1 MRNALIHA
9 KRPPLVL
16 PGLGAALTAPAP
28 RALFGTVRADVTD
41 PKALFE
47 ELRKT
52 VVDLRD
58 HIETELKSKAKSEDV
73 VSKDKFDRINEAVT
87 ALQGNMDDF
96 TAKLAAL
103 ALVGGDDNVIGDL
116 PATPKANV
124 DAFKTFM
131 RQGDTEVKAALSK
144 TTDAEGAYTAPIEW
158 DRSLMGRLKL
168 VSRMREHAQI
178 QSISVAGFKKLFT
191 DRAVGSGWVGETAS
205 RPATSTPTFAS
216 LDFVPGEIYAN
227 PGITQQLLQDS
238 ALDLETWL
246 GSEVEFEFARQ
257 EGIAFLG
264 GDGVN
269 KPFGI
274 LTYVTGAANAAKH
287 PWGAIEVVSAGP
299 PGNTTSVTGDAIID
313 TAYALPAE
321 YEANAKWFMNRQSL
335 GKIRKLKD
343 GQGNYLWQPSFQIGQ
358 PQTLNGA
365 PVVDLPGMPVMAA
378 NAISMLFGDMR
389 QTYLIVDRIGISVLR
404 DPFTNK
410 PFIHFYTTKRV
421 GGGVI
426 NPDAMKAVKNTAT

>member
-1 MRNALIHA
+1 MRKTTLITA
-9 KRPPLVL
+9 KRPSLVL
-16 PGLGAALTAPAP
+16 PGLGAALATPAP
-28 RALFGTVRADVTD
+28 RALFGTVKADASD
-41 PKALFE
+41 PKALFA
-47 ELRKT
+47 ELQKT
-52 VVDLRD
+52 FS
-58 HIETELKSKAKSEDV
+58 EFKAANEAAMKGKADV
-73 VSKDKFDRINEAVT
+73 IALDQVERINEAVT
-87 ALQGNMDDF
+87 DLQGKMDDF
-96 TAKLAAL
+96 TVKLTAL
-103 ALVGGDDNVIGDL
+103 SLVGDDKVIGDL
-116 PATPKANV
+116 PSTPKANV

-131 RQGDTEVKAALSK
+131 RQGDSEVKAALSK

-178 QSISVAGFKKLFT
+178 QSISVAGFTKLFT

-216 LDFVPGEIYAN
+216 LAFAPGEIYAN

-264 GDGVN
+264 GDGTN

-287 PWGAIEVVSAGP
+287 PWGAIQVVAAGP
-299 PGNTTSVTGDAIID
+299 TGNTTSVTGDAIID

-421 GGGVI
+421 GGGVV
-426 NPDAMKAVKNTAT
+426 NPDAMKAVQNTAT

>member
-1 MRNALIHA
+1 MRKTTLITA
-9 KRPPLVL
+9 KRPSLVL
-16 PGLGAALTAPAP
+16 PGLGAALATPAP
-28 RALFGTVRADVTD
+28 RALFGTVKADASDPKTLFAELQKTFSEFKAANEAAMKGKADVV
-41 PKALFE
+41 ALDQVE
-47 ELRKT
+47 
-52 VVDLRD
+52 
-58 HIETELKSKAKSEDV
+58 
-73 VSKDKFDRINEAVT
+73 RINEAVT
-87 ALQGNMDDF
+87 DLQGKMDDF
-96 TAKLAAL
+96 TVKLTAL
-103 ALVGGDDNVIGDL
+103 SLVGDDKIIGDL
-116 PATPKANV
+116 PSTPKANI

-131 RQGDTEVKAALSK
+131 RQGDSEVKAALSK

-178 QSISVAGFKKLFT
+178 QSISVAGFTKLFT

-216 LDFVPGEIYAN
+216 LAFAPGEIYAN

-264 GDGVN
+264 GDGTN

-274 LTYVTGAANAAKH
+274 LTYAAGAANAAKH
-287 PWGAIEVVSAGP
+287 PWGAIQVVAAGP
-299 PGNTTSVTGDAIID
+299 TGNTTSVTGDAIID

-365 PVVDLPGMPVMAA
+365 PVVDMPGMPVMAA

-421 GGGVI
+421 GGGVV
-426 NPDAMKAVKNTAT
+426 NPDAMKAVQNTAT